1 VKHMTKFFNDSQIRA
16 VLSYGAV
23 VDTLDAAYAD
33 LARGQAAI
41 VPRQRCAA
49 GSVKFSSMGALWAA
63 RGVAATK
70 SYPTVQ
76 GQFSFLINLFDTL
89 ANRPLAV
96 MEAGEITRFRTS
108 AQTAMV
114 AARIKPSHVR
124 KVALFGA
131 GLQGRA
137 QVEALSQ
144 RMTFDEL
151 AIVDPHIA
159 ELPVL
164 ELACKPRMYFC
175 AAQEAVQEADMVI
188 TATRSQN
195 AVLDGDWLK
204 QDALVV
210 AIGISSAGGRE
221 IGTRS
226 FDRASRVIVEWKP
239 QSLQEAGDVLL
250 WLKDLPEQAA
260 KIMDLPELYA
270 AQWPQAAGIQIFK
283 SVGTGLADTAAAWLA
298 WQRLQGREQPVCV

>member
-1 VKHMTKFFNDSQIRA
+1 MTLFFNDTQLGA
-16 VLSYGAV
+16 VLDYVSVIDA
-23 VDTLDAAYAD
+23 LDAAYAD
-33 LARGQAAI
+33 LSLGQAAI
-41 VPRQRCAA
+41 LPRQRCAA

-70 SYPTVQ
+70 CYPTVQ
-76 GQFSFLINLFDTL
+76 GQFNFLINLFDTL

-96 MEAGEITRFRTS
+96 MEAGEITRSRTS

-114 AARIKPSHVR
+114 AARIKPAHVK

-144 RMTFDEL
+144 RTKFDEL
-151 AIVDPHIA
+151 AIVDPHIPD
-159 ELPVL
+159 LPTL
-164 ELACKPRMYFC
+164 ELACKSRIHMC
-175 AAQEAVQEADMVI
+175 AAQQAIEDADIVI
-188 TATRSQN
+188 TATRSQSP
-195 AVLDGDWLK
+195 VFDGNGLK
-204 QDALVV
+204 GDALVV

-221 IGTRS
+221 IDTRC

-239 QSLQEAGDVLL
+239 QSMQEAGDVLF
-250 WLKDLPEQAA
+250 WLKDLPEQAS

-270 AQWPQAAGIQIFK
+270 QQWPQAAGIQVFK

-298 WQRLQGREQPVCV
+298 WQRLQARESTACA